1 MHLELDFRWTSIG
14 DISTIGKGIKDLKNM
29 TTLRLSFGNCGAITD
44 IAAIGDG
51 MTELKQE
58 TARPLMVR
66 ITEKLVR
73 LVRDGREP
81 PQLWADPSAYSWII
95 YAVLKAGEEW
105 CPFTVAFGYEWV
117 DRDQSSFVVEAQGLD
132 KGLQVLQFI
141 LDLSPQ
147 GVEQTV

>member
-1 MHLELDFRWTSIG
+1 
-14 DISTIGKGIKDLKNM
+14 
-29 TTLRLSFGNCGAITD
+29 
-44 IAAIGDG
+44 
-51 MTELKQE
+51 
-58 TARPLMVR
+58 MVR

-81 PQLWADPSAYSWII
+81 PQSWADPVEWRPREYNKRADFLCNQCLDTSCSYEYVDPDAGTYASMMPNWMLYTDGGCRKVGASAFSWII